1 MSSKQATPQAANGQ
15 QEPASVGS
23 SPPPSTS
30 IYQGLR
36 AIEPKREPKREPLF
50 TTRPM
55 TDDEFAE
62 MVEAANSPSA
72 KLIEELEREN
82 ARLRELVGRA
92 RAMIDVSPEDSPDK
106 WPSTDEINQLVKDCD
121 DILPNDS
128 PAGADSLDRIVRN
141 FSPHELECCQH
152 AAYACDH
159 GESCWLPMEDM
170 EMLQRAGLIELV
182 APSEDDTPEEDY
194 YYVMTGIGEEIAR
207 RINAGDIIPNTVIT
221 DGSERSGETFGG

>member
-1 MSSKQATPQAANGQ
+1 MKSQISSKQATPQAANGQ

-50 TTRPM
+50 TTLPM

-82 ARLRELVGRA
+82 ARLREHMTEAWKLVN
-92 RAMIDVSPEDSPDK
+92 AM
-106 WPSTDEINQLVKDCD
+106 
-121 DILPNDS
+121 
-128 PAGADSLDRIVRN
+128 AGQ
-141 FSPHELECCQH
+141 E
-152 AAYACDH
+152 Y
-159 GESCWLPMEDM
+159 W
-170 EMLQRAGLIELV
+170 QRAEDWLAENRQFAPEGIILSNV
-182 APSEDDTPEEDY
+182 ASDLSSTGGGGGKPQPERPTVED
-194 YYVMTGIGEEIAR
+194 
-207 RINAGDIIPNTVIT
+207 
-221 DGSERSGETFGG
+221 